1 VSDAPA
7 PHPPPPQ
14 EKKFP
19 IAAAVFALIGLA
31 AAAGVWMLASEL
43 AIGWR
48 VLLAM
53 VIAGPFVLLG
63 DLLRDRTKA
72 PPGVKPLPPDDDDW
86 GAPRRKPGAGARRDL

>member
-1 VSDAPA
+1 MSGASAPQT
-7 PHPPPPQ
+7 PPPRSG
-14 EKKFP
+14 FP
-19 IAAAVFALIGLA
+19 IAAALFAFIGLA

-48 VLLAM
+48 LLLSL

-63 DLLRDRTKA
+63 DLLRDKTRA

-86 GAPRRKPGAGARRDL
+86 GTPRRKP